1 MSEKLKFLV
10 QEWITFERES
20 FISAT
25 ANFSYSSL
33 LSLTKQEVM
42 EWAYN
47 TRDDLLS
54 KRLDLCSSIKLFFI
68 DNIKSLSRG
77 SKAKMVRGIL
87 KLLEEI
93 ERLITSE
100 FDSLTNVIS
109 MLESGEPLESYDVKA
124 QIENLGL
131 CENKIRKYLSQFYH
145 YVQNFF

>member
-1 MSEKLKFLV
+1 M
-10 QEWITFERES
+10 FERES
-20 FISAT
+20 FLSAT

-33 LSLTKQEVM
+33 LSLTKREAI

-54 KRLDLCSSIKLFFI
+54 KRLDLCSSVRLFFI

-77 SKAKMVRGIL
+77 SKAKIVKGLL

-93 ERLITSE
+93 EQLITSE

-109 MLESGEPLESYDVKA
+109 MLESGEPLESYDIKA

-131 CENKIRKYLSQFYH
+131 CENKIRRYLSKFYQ
-145 YVQNFF
+145 YVQSIF